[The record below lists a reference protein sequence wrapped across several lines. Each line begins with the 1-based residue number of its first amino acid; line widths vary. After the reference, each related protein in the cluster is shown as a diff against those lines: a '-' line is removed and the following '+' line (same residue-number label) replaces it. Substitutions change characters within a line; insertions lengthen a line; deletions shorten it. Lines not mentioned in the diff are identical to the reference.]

1 MLANRRSS
9 GWMLLSFT
17 QNFSR
22 LKHSGFCSLL
32 LIVHFLLLQISKKQ
46 YEIVKSM
53 KQSGRSIQ
61 FRSLNRVLGNDC
73 NIQPYH
79 VFVEEEQKNLHKHWL
94 VWVYTYILYIYIYIE
109 FLDNFFIFFILYL
122 SCLCRLQLA
131 RKDLPVAY
139 AIWMEMRLQRRKMIM
154 SLETNM
160 KERLESVMEVCDYS
174 LCPLPFSAFGYYQLQ
189 GHPADN
195 Y

>member
-9 GWMLLSFT
+9 GRMLLSFT

-109 FLDNFFIFFILYL
+109 FLDNFF
-122 SCLCRLQLA
+122 
-131 RKDLPVAY
+131 
-139 AIWMEMRLQRRKMIM
+139 
-154 SLETNM
+154 
-160 KERLESVMEVCDYS
+160 YS
-174 LCPLPFSAFGYYQLQ
+174 LSSICLVYVGCNWQEKISQQLMQ
-189 GHPADN
+189 SGWKCVCRDGK
-195 Y
+195 